1 MEQEQIYP
9 ENMNNIIK
17 EVEQLKERLVSQDF
31 IKTLEIGEEQA
42 IRFEKQ
48 AKESRHISNKTRK
61 KPFDGG
67 IA

>member
-9 ENMNNIIK
+9 ESMNNIIK

-42 IRFEKQ
+42 MRFEKQ
-48 AKESRHISNKTRK
+48 AKENRNISNKIRK
-61 KPFDGG
+61 KPFD
-67 IA
+67 IRAS